1 VGLRYGAVRIP
12 SAEEASVLSA
22 RSLTKIYPGPVT
34 ALNGIDL
41 DVPAGMFGLLGPN
54 GAGKSTFMK
63 ILAGLLEPTSGT
75 VTLDGADILADPE
88 SLWLRLGYLPQEF
101 GFYPHLSGEAML
113 SHLLIL
119 KGVEAPQGRKQLVA
133 SLLDRVNLGFAAKRA
148 VKTYSGGMRQRL
160 GIAQAIAGDPRL
172 IIVDEPTAGLDPE
185 ERLRFYHLLSEL
197 AANRIVLLSTHIV
210 EDVAVLCPRFAV
222 IRAGRLLTVTT
233 PSEARAVIQNRIFE
247 GTVEVADLPRL
258 RAERTVTQ
266 ALLVEGRNRAR
277 IYEPSGTPPAGFAP
291 VPVTLEDAYLV
302 LMRQGRAAESAPAA
316 ATHFTPEAS
325 IQ

>member
-1 VGLRYGAVRIP
+1 M
-12 SAEEASVLSA
+12 LSTRA
-22 RSLTKIYPGPVT
+22 LTKIYPGPVT
-34 ALNGIDL
+34 ALNGVDL

-63 ILAGLLEPTSGT
+63 ILAGLLEPTAGT
-75 VTLDGADILADPE
+75 VTLDGADILKDPKV
-88 SLWLRLGYLPQEF
+88 LWPKLGYLPQEF

-113 SHLLIL
+113 SHLLVL
-119 KGVEAPQGRKQLVA
+119 KGVEAPGGRRQLVA
-133 SLLDRVNLGFAAKRA
+133 GLLERVNLTFAAKRA
-148 VKTYSGGMRQRL
+148 VKGYSGGMRQRL

-197 AANRIVLLSTHIV
+197 ATDRIVLLSTHIV

-222 IRAGRLLTVTT
+222 IREGRLLAVTT
-233 PSEARAVIQNRIFE
+233 PGDARAAVAGHMFE

-258 RAERTVTQ
+258 RVERTVTQ
-266 ALLVEGRNRAR
+266 ALLVEGRNKAR
-277 IYEPSGTPPAGFAP
+277 IYEPSGTPPPGFQP

-302 LMRQGRAAESAPAA
+302 LMRLGALPGQETVGAAVAGLVDAER
-316 ATHFTPEAS
+316 ER
-325 IQ
+325 